1 MKNLS
6 LALAVLLAL
15 TTSGCGFGGQRF
27 HGTYNVAGT
36 ATVTLTGQGSSTN
49 PLSFTYRISE
59 GTDSDI
65 LISEIPAAGTPC
77 TYPADV
83 EGDVATLRPG
93 TACTQVQNGYTFTKT
108 ITNGMASLSGKAV
121 QLNYSGNL
129 MFTGEGKTYPG
140 TIIQNATLTR
150 VGK

>member
-1 MKNLS
+1 MKNPS
-6 LALAVLLAL
+6 FALAVLLAI
-15 TTSGCGFGGQRF
+15 TTSGCGFGGQQF
-27 HGTYNVAGT
+27 HGSYNVAGT
-36 ATVTLTGQGSSTN
+36 VTIALTGQTTMTN

-59 GTDSDI
+59 GANSDI
-65 LISEIPAAGTPC
+65 LISEIPVAGTPC

-93 TACTQVQNGYTFTKT
+93 TTCTLVQNGHTFTKT
-108 ITNGMASLSGKAV
+108 ITNGIASLSGKAV